1 MDNKS
6 ILEIDSFGNKLW
18 RNNLG
23 HLHRLDGPAV
33 ECPGGKEEWYQNG
46 LRYRFGGPAVIHDD
60 GTKEWYKNGKKHRMD
75 GPAVETLSGHK
86 QWHVAGKLSREDGPA
101 IIYSDG
107 SKSWYLNGVFYDTKE
122 EYFDALSDEA
132 KTKCLFSEDFLNG

>member
-1 MDNKS
+1 MDNES

-23 HLHRLDGPAV
+23 QLHRLDGPAL
-33 ECPGGKEEWYQNG
+33 EYPSGKEEWHQNG
-46 LRYRFGGPAVIHDD
+46 LRHRFGGPAVIHHD

-75 GPAVETLSGHK
+75 GPAVETLNGHK
-86 QWHVAGKLSREDGPA
+86 QWYVAGECSREDGPA

-132 KTKCLFSEDFLNG
+132 KAKCLFSEDFLNG